1 MSRTTLEEFF
11 QAVEK
16 IQADDEHLLNDIS
29 GINEGKM
36 ICQFFRKIVLATLHT
51 NILIRRDLDATR
63 KQTNPSH
70 KTTLN

>member
-1 MSRTTLEEFF
+1 MAT
-11 QAVEK
+11 K
-16 IQADDEHLLNDIS
+16 LNFRM
-29 GINEGKM
+29 EG
-36 ICQFFRKIVLATLHT
+36 FRKIVLATLHT